1 MGDQSGAWFLRPDA
15 LPDANKMFNPG
26 MWLGASVAFAF
37 NSLAQGPVKPMGF
50 AATSAKLESRMLGF
64 SARHHNHSAISARP
78 ALAVN

>member
-37 NSLAQGPVKPMGF
+37 NSLAQGPVTPMGD
-50 AATSAKLESRMLGF
+50 
-64 SARHHNHSAISARP
+64 NI
-78 ALAVN
+78 